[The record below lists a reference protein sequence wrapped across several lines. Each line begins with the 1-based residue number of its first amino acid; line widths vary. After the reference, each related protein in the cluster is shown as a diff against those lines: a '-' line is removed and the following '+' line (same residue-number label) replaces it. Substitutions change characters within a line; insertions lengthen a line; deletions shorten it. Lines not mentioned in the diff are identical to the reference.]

1 MKLSRTYITS
11 IDKYINYLGRGG
23 LFNVDGMAIACNDIS
38 LIIFTLDGDSEHIEP
53 SDFDGI
59 EVKEY
64 PNFKESI
71 WKYVVKPYWDDR
83 TVAYKPMP
91 ITLYLDD
98 IKADV
103 TDVHKEYEIPTR
115 TKLYDGVVTNGR
127 FKTDVALKYGGDDGI
142 WLNPEL
148 LYDVAKLITS
158 KNKPVDIWI
167 PFNRKLPAVVV
178 GENKYGK
185 HLGFVLGTMKN
196 YKED

>member
-38 LIIFTLDGDSEHIEP
+38 LIIFTPDGDSEHIEP

-64 PNFKESI
+64 PNLKESI
-71 WKYVVKPYWDDR
+71 WKYAVKPYWDDR

-91 ITLYLDD
+91 ITLYLDN

-103 TDVHKEYEIPTR
+103 ADVHKEYEIPTR
-115 TKLYDGVVTNGR
+115 TKLYDSIVTN
-127 FKTDVALKYGGDDGI
+127 VKYGGDDGI

-196 YKED
+196 FKED